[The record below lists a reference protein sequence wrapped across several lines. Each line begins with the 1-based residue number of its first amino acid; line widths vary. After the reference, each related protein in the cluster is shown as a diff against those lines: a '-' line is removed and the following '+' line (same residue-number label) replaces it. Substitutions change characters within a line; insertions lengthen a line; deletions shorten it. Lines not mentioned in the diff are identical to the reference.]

1 VLLRPVFLTLKPLV
15 PTPIGCCYPT
25 GVFVR
30 HRFFRGTPDPA
41 GVLIYYEI
49 FLRGTPDPA
58 GVLVSHQAFCIPPG
72 ISYPTGDLVSH
83 RGFCIPPVISYST
96 RCFCF
101 RWVRVTSDG
110 ASSERAKKLPVPRI
124 DKRKR
129 MQYTRRK
136 LLRQSCSL
144 TTACASDS
152 QERMLVAHRQPRP
165 RHSRSGCSMNRF
177 CLTCIYLRHGLG
189 TRLTTVSLPD
199 VRVCFGVRIGDK
211 VTCTVR

>member
-1 VLLRPVFLTLKPLV
+1 MRPNLAYRMLLSHRS
-15 PTPIGCCYPT
+15 
-25 GVFVR
+25 FVR

-58 GVLVSHQAFCIPPG
+58 RVLVSHRAFCI
-72 ISYPTGDLVSH
+72 L
-83 RGFCIPPVISYST
+83 PVISYST
-96 RCFCF
+96 RCFCS

-124 DKRKR
+124 YKRKR

-177 CLTCIYLRHGLG
+177 CLTCIHLRHGLG
-189 TRLTTVSLPD
+189 TRLTAVSLPD
-199 VRVCFGVRIGDK
+199 VRVCFGVRTGDK